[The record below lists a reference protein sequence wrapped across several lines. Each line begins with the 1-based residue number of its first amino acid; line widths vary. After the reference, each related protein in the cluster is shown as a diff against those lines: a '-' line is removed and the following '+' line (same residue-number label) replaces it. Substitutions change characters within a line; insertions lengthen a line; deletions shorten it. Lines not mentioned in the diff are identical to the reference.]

1 VTQIQ
6 HRTDWKAG
14 RRDMDR
20 SRLPTVLHTTAEE
33 KRQMRLEED
42 AEKRAAKWVAG
53 IAWLI
58 GVALAVGAWW
68 AA

>member
-1 VTQIQ
+1 MSPAI

-20 SRLPTVLHTTAEE
+20 SRLRPVEPLPEFI
-33 KRQMRLEED
+33 RRRRLEED
-42 AEKRAAKWVAG
+42 AEKWAAKWVAG

-58 GVALAVGAWW
+58 GVALVVGAWW
-68 AA
+68 AR

>member
-6 HRTDWKAG
+6 HRTESWKTP

-20 SRLPTVLHTTAEE
+20 SRLPVEPLPEFI
-33 KRQMRLEED
+33 RRRRLEED
-42 AEKRAAKWVAG
+42 AEKWAAKWVAG

-58 GVALAVGAWW
+58 GVALVVGAWW
-68 AA
+68 AR